1 MLDKI
6 FRKKFYSIT
15 KSHLIIFLI
24 KKKETDNRSVTK
36 EELDKDDSSYENVS
50 TSRIHEELS
59 ELKKRKV
66 VKPKKTNDD
75 DENSDD
81 EDSDDEDS
89 DEDSDDDSDDDSSD
103 DCEDNTKKNQ

>member
-6 FRKKFYSIT
+6 FRKKFYSLT
-15 KSHLIIFLI
+15 KSHLIFLI

-36 EELDKDDSSYENVS
+36 EELDEDGSSYENVS
-50 TSRIHEELS
+50 TSRIHEELA

-66 VKPKKTNDD
+66 VKPTKTNDD
-75 DENSDD
+75 DEDSDD

-89 DEDSDDDSDDDSSD
+89 DD
-103 DCEDNTKKNQ
+103 DCEDNIKKKQ